1 MNEDKKLKQIYGKNN
16 PFTVPE
22 GYFDKIADDIM
33 KQIPDAPIEQLPQIS
48 LWGKIR
54 PWVYMAAMFVGMTF
68 TIRIFMSKFN
78 AEKTQ
83 ESNKAIPTCNVSEIP
98 DEYVDPIVNQAMM
111 ADYQLYEYLSDA
123 TTTANN

>member
-1 MNEDKKLKQIYGKNN
+1 
-16 PFTVPE
+16 
-22 GYFDKIADDIM
+22 M

-78 AEKTQ
+78 AEKDQ
-83 ESNKAIPTCNVSEIP
+83 EPNTALPTCSVSEIP

-123 TTTANN
+123 TTPANY